1 MIVRVY
7 APGGCVSV
15 KVNGVPAAGIAGDGE
30 PSAGERTGAAYRRWR
45 RRLQQR
51 LVAAC
56 VNISTNTHW
65 QTDYTATFLVPYEA
79 GEIRATVV
87 HPPPTAVPTMVGVAA
102 TGALAPPAPMSVAF
116 RTAGAPVSLRLSV
129 DRNALRPSRDDLA
142 YVRAEVIDAMGVMVH
157 CGVTPADGVRRGSL
171 APRMAPHR
179 LAVEGGP
186 PQRWA
191 DHEALGDTS
200 GGVHGAAEASTPL
213 VASVPSWCAPVLVS
227 FAVHGAGELAAVGSG
242 DPTDLGSFAGPTRKT
257 YRGRA
262 YAVVRPGYTGGDGHV
277 ESDGM
282 ITVTAASAGLKGAS
296 ITLSVRDATPPK

>member
-15 KVNGVPAAGIAGDGE
+15 KVNGVPAAGVAGDGE

-51 LVAAC
+51 LVSDC
-56 VNISTNTHW
+56 VNISTTTRW

-87 HPPPTAVPTMVGVAA
+87 HPPPTAEAPKLADVAA
-102 TGALAPPAPMSVAF
+102 TGALAPPVPVSVGF

-129 DRNALRPSRDDLA
+129 DQSALRPSRDQLA
-142 YVRAEVIDAMGVMVH
+142 YVRAEVVDAMGVTVH

-191 DHEALGDTS
+191 DHEALGDPS
-200 GGVHGAAEASTPL
+200 GGVPGATATSTPS

-242 DPTDLGSFAGPTRKT
+242 DPTDLDSFAGPTRKT

-262 YAVVRPGYTGGDGHV
+262 YAVVRPGQTGVDGHV
-277 ESDGM
+277 ESAGT
-282 ITVTAASAGLKGAS
+282 ITVTAVSAGLKGAS
-296 ITLSVRDATPPK
+296 ITLSVREPPES